1 MDAPGVNKYLTSE
14 LANHYRAG
22 LTDIPG
28 THVYYWVYNSAFKN
42 ENVWWRY
49 DNKTYTLVMGVY
61 DPLGNCVVEEFGDT
75 LPWVGSI
82 DTEAS
87 NRVENVVTYNV
98 NGGRIAPKSLEGW
111 FEDYKSLI
119 TFDGTGPA
127 CR

>member
-1 MDAPGVNKYLTSE
+1 MDAPGVNKYLTTE

-61 DPLGNCVVEEFGDT
+61 DRWAIAWSRSLAMTYPGRAPST
-75 LPWVGSI
+75 PRPP
-82 DTEAS
+82 TAS
-87 NRVENVVTYNV
+87 RM
-98 NGGRIAPKSLEGW
+98 S
-111 FEDYKSLI
+111 
-119 TFDGTGPA
+119 
-127 CR
+127 